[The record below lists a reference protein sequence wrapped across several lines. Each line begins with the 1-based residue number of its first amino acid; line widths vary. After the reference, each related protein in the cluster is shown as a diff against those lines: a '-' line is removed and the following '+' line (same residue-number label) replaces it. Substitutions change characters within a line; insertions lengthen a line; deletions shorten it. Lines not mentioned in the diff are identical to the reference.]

1 MDKAHNINKFYALI
15 LILLGL
21 FGFIMRYMEL
31 GDMQYTALIPAVFGL
46 ILFAFTKGIKNENAV
61 IGHLAGV
68 LTLILVVMSTVMLT
82 KGLLA
87 EFSLGRKQIIFLVV
101 IVGGIYSLR
110 SQFLYFRAQ
119 RRRKAKLK

>member
-46 ILFAFTKGIKNENAV
+46 ILFAFTKGIKSENAV

-110 SQFLYFRAQ
+110 AQFLYFRAQ